1 MTAISNR
8 RGFLP
13 LKFFPFKKCLAALAL
28 TFLAWSGPLLA
39 SPAASSEIERAPLP
53 VYPQGSDARQTEA
66 TTAAFLARI
75 REEGSLPV
83 IVGLRMKL
91 QPEDGLPVTEAYAQA
106 ETLARMQARVAVRV
120 KGQDQEGLKR
130 YTFIPFMAL
139 RIDEAQFRQL
149 LADPDVTSIE
159 EDISSAPQLKDSMPL
174 IHETDVLKKFS
185 VTGSGQVIAILDT
198 GVSKSHPML
207 AGKVVSEACY
217 STNDRAAKR
226 TSLCPG
232 QVARSTAKGSGVNC
246 PTTLRACDHGT
257 HVASIA
263 AGAPVGN
270 LRGVAPQ
277 ARLIAIQVMSKV
289 ADPVHCGGRAKTP
302 CISTT
307 GSDIVLALQRVFAL
321 RKKYKIAAVNMSFG
335 QFGYASDCDGV
346 LPAEAAALDA
356 LRQAGIAPVAASG
369 NNSSDTQVISPSC
382 HSSAITVSASTKGDS
397 VNQVEHV
404 YQKANLNSLVELAAP
419 GVEIQ
424 AAVPPGAK
432 CTSAGFPYCEFS
444 GTSMA
449 APHVAGAF
457 AVLREA
463 APRATV
469 DQILSALQCSGKMVE
484 LTGNTAQPT
493 RLAVPRIDLL
503 GAYNWLKKIPKRSFD
518 FSKTAQAFDWS
529 PLGLDW
535 SVADGKYSAV
545 YNGTPA
551 SALALSQIKGC
562 SPNLDVSADLLRK
575 NPAPALNDYWGIG
588 GVILNMKFDHQTRKY
603 SGYLFYYYRYS
614 SIITL
619 QTYST
624 AGISRVDDGVGS
636 SVCNVVSGAPIRD
649 QEVNK
654 IRAVSDAEKLTFF
667 LNGTQICSRP
677 NDGTYQTG
685 AVALYTEF
693 ASNRPAN
700 GGTFDADNVIIKT
713 LPGGGARLAAA
724 PSTSKPA
731 SWAGG
736 PTFAL
741 GDSRASD

>member
-1 MTAISNR
+1 MTAISSW
-8 RGFLP
+8 RGSFSRVAS
-13 LKFFPFKKCLAALAL
+13 LAVVAVTVLAL
-28 TFLAWSGPLLA
+28 SGPHLP
-39 SPAASSEIERAPLP
+39 SPANAAEIERAPRP
-53 VYPQGSDARQTEA
+53 VYPQDPDARQTQA
-66 TTAAFLARI
+66 ATAAFLARI

-91 QPEDGLPVTEAYAQA
+91 KPEDGLPEAQA
-106 ETLARMQARVAVRV
+106 RAQGETLARMQARVAAGV
-120 KGQDQEGLKR
+120 KGQDQEGFKR

-159 EDISSAPQLKDSMPL
+159 EDISSTPQLKDSLPL
-174 IHETDVLKKFS
+174 IHETDVLKKFA
-185 VTGSGQVIAILDT
+185 VTGSGQVIAILDS

-217 STNDRAAKR
+217 STNDRAARR

-232 QVARSTAKGSGVNC
+232 RAASSTAKGSGVNC
-246 PTTLRACDHGT
+246 PNTLKACDHGT

-277 ARLIAIQVMSKV
+277 ARLISIQIMSKV
-289 ADPVHCGGRAKTP
+289 AKPDLCGGAAKTP

-321 RKKYKIAAVNMSFG
+321 RNKYKIAAVNMSFG
-335 QFGYASDCDGV
+335 QFGYALDCDGV

-369 NNSSDTQVISPSC
+369 NDSSDTQVISPAC
-382 HSSAITVSASTKGDS
+382 HSSAITVSASSKGDS
-397 VNQVEHV
+397 AKQVEYV
-404 YQKANLNSLVELAAP
+404 YKKSNLNSLVELAAP
-419 GVEIQ
+419 GVDIL
-424 AAVPPGAK
+424 AAVPPGAS
-432 CTSAGFPYCEFS
+432 CTSGGFPYCEKS

-457 AVLREA
+457 AVLREV

-518 FSKTAQAFDWS
+518 FGKSAQAFDWS

-545 YNGTPA
+545 YSGTPA
-551 SALALSQIKGC
+551 SAIALSQIKGC

-575 NPAPALNDYWGIG
+575 NPPPALNDYWSVG
-588 GVILNMKFDHQTRKY
+588 GVILNMQFDHQTRKF
-603 SGYLFYYYRYS
+603 SGYLFRYYMWS
-614 SIITL
+614 SVVTL

-624 AGISRVDDGVGS
+624 AQILKVDDNVSTALCG
-636 SVCNVVSGAPIRD
+636 VVSGAPIRD
-649 QEVNK
+649 QQVNK
-654 IRAVSDAEKLTFF
+654 IRAVSDASTHTFY
-667 LNGTQICSRP
+667 LNGTLICSAP

-685 AVALYTEF
+685 AVALFTDF
-693 ASNRPAN
+693 AANRPAN
-700 GGTFDADNVIIKT
+700 GGTFEADNVIIKT
-713 LPGGGARLAAA
+713 LPGGGARPAAR
-724 PSTSKPA
+724 PSTPKPSSPA
-731 SWAGG
+731 SGGTFLMGAG
-736 PTFAL
+736 
-741 GDSRASD
+741 RAPD